1 MPGGFYVSFIPFTR
15 QSRSGRTMMMIG
27 NSSVFKLN
35 GVFGASIACALLLI
49 EASASPRSWRT
60 SDGTKSIDAELISA
74 DESSVTLLRSDG
86 KTFVLQRSQ
95 LHADDIDYLNRL
107 PASGTSVAKSSAAM
121 DETAVF
127 DTLHFGDSIKEVEDQ
142 LAKSAL
148 VELTVDHSY
157 LARVG
162 LNGSYRTKQ
171 KIGGLPCLLFFDWSA
186 ENTLNEITLQTQ
198 PQKIEAY
205 DDQLKSTW
213 RELEQ
218 LMTTLHG
225 NPLQSA
231 AMPAASMLKND
242 MALSTH
248 LWKIQQ
254 GGSALLG
261 FSKGPTGYSVYVRL
275 TTQRIAT
282 QGGAP

>member
-1 MPGGFYVSFIPFTR
+1 MNNGTITFSLLHGAPGI
-15 QSRSGRTMMMIG
+15 
-27 NSSVFKLN
+27 LLC
-35 GVFGASIACALLLI
+35 GVLMVLSCHAA
-49 EASASPRSWRT
+49 PRVWRT
-60 SDGTKSIDAELISA
+60 ADGGKSVEAELVSYN
-74 DESSVTLLRSDG
+74 EHSVTIRRSDG

-95 LHADDIDYLNRL
+95 LHADDVAYLSQM
-107 PASGTSVAKSSAAM
+107 PASEEKLKEPAM

-127 DTLHFGDSIKEVEDQ
+127 DTLHFGDSIKEVETK
-142 LAKSAL
+142 LEKSSL

-171 KIGGLPCLLFFDWSA
+171 KIGDLPCLLFFDWTSD
-186 ENTLNEITLQTQ
+186 NSLNEVTLQTQ
-198 PQKIEAY
+198 PQKIETY
-205 DDQLKSTW
+205 DQQLRSTW
-213 RELEQ
+213 QELAQ

-225 NPLQSA
+225 SPLQA
-231 AMPAASMLKND
+231 VAMPPATMLKND
-242 MALSTH
+242 VALSTH
-248 LWKIQQ
+248 LWKLKQ

-275 TTQRIAT
+275 TTQTVAT